1 MAFLGNNAV
10 NRINLHFGI
19 EAFAQM
25 GGTVFFLAFLLH
37 AGVPIP
43 VALASQAAI
52 HVARFA
58 IRPVVLPLARRIG
71 LRRVVVIGAL
81 AMAPQY
87 PLLAEVHGI
96 GPALAILCVATAI
109 GDVLYWPAYHAYF
122 AAVGDAEHRGHQI
135 AAREALVA
143 LIGIVAPLAVGWS
156 LVTAGPRWTFAAVGL
171 IQVLA
176 ALPLLGAPNVSVLD
190 SAPGALRAAR
200 FGTLLQGLD
209 GWFCACYYFVW
220 QVGLFVA
227 LHRSLTAYGGAM
239 AVAALV
245 GAVSGLFL
253 GRAIDLGHARRAVIL
268 AFAVTATV
276 VGLRALSLGSPW
288 LAVTANALGA
298 LVTALEVPVLMT
310 ATYNLAKASPCP
322 LRFHIA
328 TEGGWDLGCFCGC
341 LAAAALAAVGVSLS
355 VAILLALPGI
365 LLTAVLLWRHY
376 PQGLTARA

>member
-122 AAVGDAEHRGHQI
+122 AAVGDAEHRGHQNSS
-135 AAREALVA
+135 RD
-143 LIGIVAPLAVGWS
+143 IVAEEVRQGCHNPDLS
-156 LVTAGPRWTFAAVGL
+156 T
-171 IQVLA
+171 
-176 ALPLLGAPNVSVLD
+176 
-190 SAPGALRAAR
+190 SASRTP
-200 FGTLLQGLD
+200 
-209 GWFCACYYFVW
+209 
-220 QVGLFVA
+220 
-227 LHRSLTAYGGAM
+227 
-239 AVAALV
+239 
-245 GAVSGLFL
+245 
-253 GRAIDLGHARRAVIL
+253 
-268 AFAVTATV
+268 
-276 VGLRALSLGSPW
+276 P
-288 LAVTANALGA
+288 
-298 LVTALEVPVLMT
+298 
-310 ATYNLAKASPCP
+310 
-322 LRFHIA
+322 
-328 TEGGWDLGCFCGC
+328 
-341 LAAAALAAVGVSLS
+341 LS
-355 VAILLALPGI
+355 VRG
-365 LLTAVLLWRHY
+365 
-376 PQGLTARA
+376 